1 MHEKLSVILGGDVM
15 LGRLV
20 SETIATKGYDYPLGN
35 IKPIL
40 SKGDVT
46 IVNLECAVTDHRE
59 HWSGRPK
66 AFYFGAP
73 PIAAKI
79 IADCGVDLVSLANN
93 HILDFDV
100 QGLYDTLNF
109 LKKYHI
115 NSAGAGSNKEQAQN
129 HITITAKNITFAMV
143 AFCDHQEDFAAG
155 YNVPGIA
162 YLNLYDEIGAS
173 NTIKTSLDTMRK
185 DQVEWPVLSLHW
197 GPNMVHRPSSNF
209 IRFAHLAIDMGYKII
224 FGHSAHVFQGIEIY
238 KGFPIFYAAGDVVDD
253 YYVDS
258 KFKNDHQLLFE
269 IEIERSKITRI
280 FLYPI
285 FISFCK
291 TQLAN
296 KKQFEFIAKRAEIL
310 CREFNTS
317 VESFDAEKLVI
328 NLC

>member
-20 SETIATKGYDYPLGN
+20 RETIATKGDDYPLGN

-40 SKGDVT
+40 NKGDIT
-46 IVNLECAVTDHRE
+46 IVNLECAITDHTE

-66 AFYFGAP
+66 VFYFGAP

-79 IADCGVDLVSLANN
+79 IADCGVDLVNLANN

-109 LKKYHI
+109 LKKSHI
-115 NSAGAGSNKEQAQN
+115 NFVGAGINKEHAQN
-129 HITITAKNITFAMV
+129 HVIFTAKNITFGMV
-143 AFCDHQEDFAAG
+143 AFCDHQEDFAAR

-162 YLNLYDEIGAS
+162 YLNLDDQTEAR
-173 NTIKTSLDTMRK
+173 NTIRRSLDNMLK
-185 DQVEWPVLSLHW
+185 DQVEWPILSLHW
-197 GPNMVHRPSSNF
+197 GPNMVHRPSSSF

-238 KGFPIFYAAGDVVDD
+238 KGFPIFYATGDVVDD

-269 IEIERSKITRI
+269 IEIERLKITRV

-291 TQLAN
+291 AQPAN
-296 KKQFEFIAKRAEIL
+296 KKQFEFIAKRAETL
-310 CREFNTS
+310 CREFNTC